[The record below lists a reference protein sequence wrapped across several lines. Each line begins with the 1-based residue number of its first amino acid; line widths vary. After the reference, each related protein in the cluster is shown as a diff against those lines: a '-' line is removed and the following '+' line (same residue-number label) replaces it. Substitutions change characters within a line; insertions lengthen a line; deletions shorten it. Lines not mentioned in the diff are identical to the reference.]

1 MRLVLT
7 VVLELPDDEEMIEDL
22 NEKLENE
29 DFYVVD
35 QDTSV
40 VNIDL
45 VKDKVISVIES
56 ELQYD
61 KYPIAVASSVITVV
75 GQ

>member
-7 VVLELPDDEEMIEDL
+7 VVMELPDDKDAIEDL

>member
-7 VVLELPDDEEMIEDL
+7 VVMELPDDKEMIEDL

-29 DFYVVD
+29 DFYVAD